1 MENPGLEHVELPA
14 LKNALGKIS
23 RRWCEFA
30 GVTAVLAILTAA
42 WFAYVPHPVF
52 MGDDLNHIV
61 SAQTGGY
68 ASSLEKALTCAEG
81 AVKYRPVFATYLY
94 LETLMFGNDFNSYIY
109 LNVFLEFL
117 NACLVA
123 LICYRLSRKH
133 LLVAFTCSVMFIISR
148 FSYYNVHQMV
158 GGALEGLALLLF
170 LLMVYTV
177 VYAYESRKPAVL
189 AWTLLF
195 YFMLI
200 FTHERYAAVAAMLAV
215 AILLAP
221 MNFRLT
227 WHRYAIAT
235 LPLLILMFNFLLK
248 VFALHMPFFQGTEN
262 ELTFEK
268 SSILKFILSGL
279 SNMVGFNAGPN
290 AFSGLDIVNAGVTGY
305 VLGSVFA
312 MALVT
317 LVAVYVHHRFQAKRR
332 ITSSDTRDVFLFLLL
347 FVALLAAASVA
358 TRQEYRWL
366 YAPYAVVIFG
376 IAYLC
381 GRISADKKLRLLLL
395 ACILLSAIAVDTSY
409 RGYQD
414 NVFFYQGMKVA
425 DSAKRNIVDKYGS
438 NLSSKQL
445 FIIGADWMTRDYYL
459 MASRFIRYYSG
470 DGEIIVYYLDT
481 IDEIRNYQCDPDK
494 MLVFWFDPEKYEL
507 TDITEK
513 AKAAIV
519 MTCLQ

>member
-1 MENPGLEHVELPA
+1 MEDPGLEQRELPI
-14 LKNALGKIS
+14 LKNVTVKSPRQLW
-23 RRWCEFA
+23 RFA
-30 GVTAVLAILTAA
+30 GVIAVLAVLTAA
-42 WFAYVPHPVF
+42 WFAYLPHPVF
-52 MGDDLNHIV
+52 MGDDLNQII
-61 SAQTGGY
+61 AGQTGGY

-81 AVKYRPVFATYLY
+81 AVKYRPVFATYLH
-94 LETLMFGNDFNSYIY
+94 LETLMFGNNFNSYIY
-109 LNVFLEFL
+109 LNIFLEFL

-148 FSYYNVHQMV
+148 FSYYQVHQMV
-158 GGALEGLALLLF
+158 GGALEGLSLLLF

-189 AWTLLF
+189 AWPLLF

-200 FTHERYAAVAAMLAV
+200 FTHERYTVVGAMLTV

-221 MNFRLT
+221 MNFRRT

-305 VLGSVFA
+305 VLGSVFT

-317 LVAVYVHHRFQAKRR
+317 LVAVYVHHRFQAKRS

-366 YAPYAVVIFG
+366 YAPYTVVIFG

-395 ACILLSAIAVDTSY
+395 AAILLSAIAVDTFY
-409 RGYQD
+409 RGYRD
-414 NVFFYQGMKVA
+414 NVFFYDGMKIA

-438 NLSSKQL
+438 NLSAKRL
-445 FIIGADWMTRDYYL
+445 FIIGADTQTANYNL
-459 MASRFIRYYSG
+459 MGSKFIRYYSG
-470 DGEIIVYYLDT
+470 DGGIIVYYLDT
-481 IDEIRNYQCDPDK
+481 IGEIKNYQGDPDEV
-494 MLVFWFDPEKYEL
+494 LVFWFDPEKREF
-507 TDITEK
+507 TDVTEK

-519 MTCLQ
+519 MT